1 MEVLHAPPVASSF
14 TPLEEHQSRTP
25 ASFYSG
31 PTVLHFHSD
40 RCKVVISESELTAS
54 PILRAICKPISNGTT
69 NGISHHVSGVATG
82 SNGNIEQNSDLVIDG
97 VNIWVTSEYAHRSP
111 VYSTHHT
118 SSLVWKGGWLTFL
131 NCVLSKFFLYNP
143 TTAHGVSIPYPL
155 ISLHAIQRLRLPGS
169 TQDEEMQGL
178 YLQLAIPS
186 EEISE
191 EDEEEECIALTIVP
205 PPLVEGMETAALTV
219 DEMAESGDKP
229 EITTHAL
236 FAAVSACSNL
246 HPDPAN
252 TGNAED
258 YEMNEQGSSLF
269 QSGLIA
275 AGCSDG
281 GLPPP
286 VDGSSRWITAENVHE
301 FFDEEGDWI
310 WEGEAPSASLGP
322 GAGTVRSR
330 EVDNDGAGD
339 CEGNEETK
347 WRKTG

>member
-1 MEVLHAPPVASSF
+1 
-14 TPLEEHQSRTP
+14 
-25 ASFYSG
+25 
-31 PTVLHFHSD
+31 
-40 RCKVVISESELTAS
+40 
-54 PILRAICKPISNGTT
+54 
-69 NGISHHVSGVATG
+69 
-82 SNGNIEQNSDLVIDG
+82 
-97 VNIWVTSEYAHRSP
+97 
-111 VYSTHHT
+111 
-118 SSLVWKGGWLTFL
+118 
-131 NCVLSKFFLYNP
+131 
-143 TTAHGVSIPYPL
+143 
-155 ISLHAIQRLRLPGS
+155 
-169 TQDEEMQGL
+169 MQGL

-205 PPLVEGMETAALTV
+205 PPLAEAATSGLESSMPGMETAALTV

-330 EVDNDGAGD
+330 EVDTDGAGD
-339 CEGNEETK
+339 CEGTEETK